1 MAVVQRGTAYQQS
14 LDWLRERIESGDWA
28 IGDRIPTEP
37 ALMAELGVGRNTVRE
52 AIKTLTSTGILE
64 IRRGSGTFVRARTD
78 IGGLLGRSVDPA
90 ELLHAFEVRRAL
102 ELEAIALACER
113 RTDADLARMR
123 AGLAGRDAADADE
136 TAFTDHDLD
145 FHLAI
150 VAAAHNPVLSDLIG
164 ALLEPM
170 RATYAFTEGVHS
182 HDLAADQHRAALD
195 AVEARDPVAAV
206 AAARGYLALTLAA
219 VRTRAADRR

>member
-14 LDWLRERIESGDWA
+14 LDWLRERIENGDWA
-28 IGDRIPTEP
+28 VGERIPTEP
-37 ALMAELGVGRNTVRE
+37 DLMTELGVGRNTVRE

-78 IGGLLGRSVDPA
+78 IGGLLGRAVDPT
-90 ELLHAFEVRRAL
+90 ELLHVFEVRRAL
-102 ELEAIALACER
+102 ELEAIALACDR
-113 RTDADLARMR
+113 RTTDDLARMR
-123 AGLAGRDAADADE
+123 AGLDGRDAAGPDE
-136 TAFTDHDLD
+136 MAFADHDLE

-150 VAAAHNPVLSDLIG
+150 VAAAHNPVLTDLIG

-182 HDLAADQHRAALD
+182 HDLAAEQHRAALD
-195 AVEARDPVAAV
+195 AVEARDPTAAI
-206 AAARGYLALTLAA
+206 AAARGYLDLTLDA
-219 VRTRAADRR
+219 VRIRTREGK

>member
-14 LDWLRERIESGDWA
+14 LDWLRERIDSGDWRV
-28 IGDRIPTEP
+28 GDRIPTEP
-37 ALMAELGVGRNTVRE
+37 DLMTELGVGRNTVRE

-90 ELLHAFEVRRAL
+90 ELLHVFEVRRAL
-102 ELEAIALACER
+102 ELEAIALACRR
-113 RTDADLARMR
+113 RTDVDLARMR
-123 AGLAGRDAADADE
+123 AGLDGRDAAHADE
-136 TAFTDHDLD
+136 KAFADHDLD

-150 VAAAHNPVLSDLIG
+150 VAAAHNPVLTDLIG

-170 RATYAFTEGVHS
+170 RATYAYTEGVHS
-182 HDLAADQHRAALD
+182 HDVAAAHHRAALD
-195 AVEARDPVAAV
+195 AVTARDPDAAV
-206 AAARGYLALTLAA
+206 TAARGYLDLMLVA
-219 VRTRAADRR
+219 VRTRADEQG